1 MRALAAAV
9 RDPIVGFPKRL
20 PTEDPSS
27 KRWRE
32 KDEASAHDDHRFV
45 GRRAPARNRT
55 CGRWKWCRWRY
66 RSGFLCERE
75 HLLTV
80 GTPTDLS
87 STGTPTDSFD
97 IIYDFGGAQLNVA
110 EAAPGDT
117 DYNGGRWRVQLL
129 SFSTNYTTTMA
140 AHDLDGS
147 GVIDSDAEV
156 LSALGDA
163 GPAGATIAG
172 SGPSSVCPVILI
184 P

>member
-1 MRALAAAV
+1 MKRLLTTAIVSLAAAL
-9 RDPIVGFPKRL
+9 L
-20 PTEDPSS
+20 PATALADNGNG
-27 KRWRE
+27 
-32 KDEASAHDDHRFV
+32 AGGVTGTAFYAN
-45 GRRAPARNRT
+45 GRTYRT
-55 CGRWKWCRWRY
+55 
-66 RSGFLCERE
+66 
-75 HLLTV
+75 V
-80 GTPTDLS
+80 ATPTDLS
-87 STGTPTDSFD
+87 STGAPTDSFD
-97 IIYDFGGAQLNVA
+97 IIYDFDGAQLNVA